1 MKNVYWNK
9 NGKYQTVA
17 SQLEAMN
24 SIVYAAAVEQGLMVD
39 KTIQLI
45 YNYIHINKTEQTR

>member
-39 KTIQLI
+39 KTI
-45 YNYIHINKTEQTR
+45 